1 MKKIILILA
10 ILLVSCGSRK
20 VNKSKVDIKQDV
32 IENTKD
38 SVSQVS
44 IINETLVD
52 TSITITQ
59 CFEPIDSTKEMVIDG
74 HKYKNVRFK
83 RLSNKNG
90 ISILKKE
97 NRSTQSL
104 KINQKEIKTDIK
116 QDEKQIY
123 KEPATSWWILWVL
136 LLLGILL
143 TWYEY
148 KK

>member
-20 VNKSKVDIKQDV
+20 VNKSQVDIKQDV
-32 IENTKD
+32 VQTTKD
-38 SVSQVS
+38 FIS
-44 IINETLVD
+44 ISTDIKQTVID
-52 TSITITQ
+52 TSTCDEITY
-59 CFEPIDSTKEMVIDG
+59 EPIVDSLPFIVNSKVF
-74 HKYKNVRFK
+74 KNVKIKTRK
-83 RLSNKNG
+83 VKSG
-90 ISILKKE
+90 ISVLKKE

-116 QDEKQIY
+116 EDEKQIY
-123 KEPATSWWILWVL
+123 KEPATSWWVLWIL
-136 LLLGILL
+136 LLVGILL